1 MQSRHEQEQP
11 PPLQPPRPER
21 GDEFRQE
28 RKPKR
33 PLQPVQVRST
43 QAWLYFLLAVCLLAA
58 WWVPGRMLLHQ
69 YLYRPVTT
77 GVPRDAYVFTALAY
91 EGISDQTNEVSLSLF
106 KEHFAALRNAGY
118 VSIGLEDVRDLVV
131 NGKPLPR
138 KAVLMTFDHSRKS
151 SYFDVR
157 SVLRQANW
165 KAVMFLWTKPIVDED
180 PSALRWPYIRDMVR
194 SRFWEVGAQS
204 HNGFAQVPADAS
216 GRLGNYLT
224 TPRWL
229 ADKNAYEPLED
240 FKKRIAEDHAQC
252 IELIQSGS
260 GSKPTAYA
268 YPYGDFGQ
276 FDERAIVTRRL
287 NLDFVGNYY
296 DLGFISGNL
305 ALNTRYSDR
314 RRLNRL
320 LVKPEWSGPE
330 LAARLSKA
338 WPVREGYASLEEITA
353 PYSLIVDWGKTQVVT
368 NRIALFAPQQ
378 VTGAKMWL
386 NGSDL
391 FRDFSAKIAFRVSA
405 GQLGVFLRA
414 SPDEEAYMYLGLDRR
429 AAWVRQKYAGL
440 EPFTLASA
448 PMRSDLN
455 RINELEIYLR
465 DRVCF
470 VNLNGQHLFKE
481 HIAVHGQIKPGMFGL
496 SVWDPEKGKASAEID
511 GFALY
516 LQKPM
521 LAEWTPRCNKGPYI
535 AQWLDQ
541 NAYRLTHLS
550 PPWMT
555 GARDGL
561 NSATSWDGRLFGL
574 LAKTYNLKL
583 MPALTIEN
591 LQWMEEAAPS
601 NVVERAAAL
610 KVDGLMINLAE
621 FEPLAA
627 AKAVPWLKEV
637 GAGLQKKGLDLLVR
651 FPQYLEKA
659 VTLPTMLAVIPN
671 LQVVAAP
678 GSPLLAE
685 DARLTNTT
693 VSAESVPLPPDDLNL
708 ALYYEITGLAG
719 KDDRMIPE
727 VRAEL
732 LRQEGY
738 TAFNA
743 GNYAGALSAW
753 GKWHNFEPDNEEAL
767 MLMGDACLRI
777 YDTPKAI
784 DYYANSLAINPGQ
797 INLAIRRSRLIDE
810 SGKSD
815 EAREIL
821 NLYARVFPG
830 NAQIALAQA
839 EWLNHHKRGR
849 EAMDIINQVL
859 SLHPNDISA
868 IARLQG
874 MLEKPADRYANM
886 RRLLGVASQPI
897 LQYEVG
903 EGIYQNDLMA
913 RPEFCVMTDFVER
926 MARQKDDLQ
935 MAQFYGRLL
944 PLNRIV
950 AENFAR
956 AKLSTNWIVLGES
969 KDDYDGQFRI
979 KAHKT
984 QTEISL
990 RLIGSDTMRNA
1001 FIEAGIT
1008 DVKGFFWLYAC
1019 REGGNMIRFGFDQ
1032 KGYIYLQ
1039 VWQDGELFTNETRPW
1054 QLPARQI
1061 MVRLEIRAD
1070 GAAGF
1075 IDGKPPFNA
1084 LIPIPRDFGLGW
1096 WGLAPYSPKPGATHL
1111 TLTTLTA
1118 GPLPVQLAILPG
1130 QVDEDSVLEM
1140 LKPYIGLLSAVCPTW
1155 FTQDENGNIQK
1166 KAGAEDVIVR
1176 MFTRYNRLRLLP
1188 VINVSE
1194 ETELKGS
1201 ILAKLATQ
1209 NYVRGFVL
1217 MMHELPADEWFEQ
1230 LARELEPAPLDII
1243 VMVIDD
1249 DRNIAEIREVNL
1261 GVGLFPDS
1269 NAARRVHLLIP
1280 DDTQIEE
1287 SEAQEALSDCVIKF

>member
-1 MQSRHEQEQP
+1 MNDQTDTGAKRP
-11 PPLQPPRPER
+11 MRPER
-21 GDEFRQE
+21 
-28 RKPKR
+28 
-33 PLQPVQVRST
+33 VSYT
-43 QAWLYFLLAVCLLAA
+43 QAWLYFLMIVCMLVA
-58 WWVPGRMLLHQ
+58 WWFPARMLLQHFAYAKATPKEQ
-69 YLYRPVTT
+69 
-77 GVPRDAYVFTALAY
+77 RDAYVFTALAY
-91 EGISDQTNEVSLSLF
+91 EGISELTNEVSLGLF
-106 KEHFAALRNAGY
+106 KEHFAALRNAGC

-157 SVLRQANW
+157 SVLREANW
-165 KAVMFLWTKPIVDED
+165 KAVMFLWTKPIMDED
-180 PSALRWPYIRDMVR
+180 PSVLRWPYIRDMVR
-194 SRFWEVGAQS
+194 SRFWDVGAQS

-229 ADKNAYEPLED
+229 ADKNAYEPFDD
-240 FKKRIAEDHAQC
+240 FKTRIAEDHAQC
-252 IELIQSGS
+252 IKLIQSGS
-260 GSKPTAYA
+260 RSKPTAYA

-338 WPVREGYASLEEITA
+338 WPVRAGYASLEEITA
-353 PYSLIVDWGKTQVVT
+353 PYSLIVDWGKTQIVT

-391 FRDFSAKIAFRVSA
+391 CRDFSAKIAFRVSA

-414 SPDEEAYMYLGLDRR
+414 SSAEEAYMYLGLDRR

-448 PMRSDLN
+448 PMRADLN
-455 RINELEIYLR
+455 KINELEIHLR

-481 HIAVHGQIKPGMFGL
+481 HVAVHGRIKPGMFGL
-496 SVWDPEKGKASAEID
+496 SVWDPEKGKARAEIV
-511 GFALY
+511 GFSLY
-516 LQKPM
+516 PQKPM
-521 LAEWTPRCNKGPYI
+521 LAEWTPRCNRGPYI

-550 PPWMT
+550 PPWMND
-555 GARDGL
+555 ARGGL
-561 NSATSWDGRLFGL
+561 DSTMSWDGRLFSL

-583 MPALTIEN
+583 MPALTIDNPE
-591 LQWMEEAAPS
+591 WMEEVAPS
-601 NVVERAAAL
+601 NIVERAATL
-610 KVDGLMINLAE
+610 KADGLMINLSG
-621 FEPLAA
+621 FEHLAGT
-627 AKAVPWLKEV
+627 KAVPWLQEV
-637 GAGLQKKGLDLLVR
+637 SHGLQKKGLDLLVR

-659 VTLPTMLAVIPN
+659 ATFPAMLAVIPN
-671 LQVVAAP
+671 LQVVALP

-685 DARLTNTT
+685 DARHTNTT

-708 ALYYEITGLAG
+708 ALYYEITGLAV

-738 TAFNA
+738 AVFNA
-743 GNYAGALSAW
+743 GNYAGALAAW

-767 MLMGDACLRI
+767 MLMGDACLRM
-777 YDTPKAI
+777 YDTPKAL

-810 SGKSD
+810 SGKSE

-839 EWLNHHKRGR
+839 EWLDRHKRGR

-859 SLHPNDISA
+859 SLNPNDISA
-868 IARLQG
+868 IARLHS

-897 LQYEVG
+897 LQYDLGEVVL
-903 EGIYQNDLMA
+903 QNDLMA

-926 MARQKDDLQ
+926 MARQKEDPQ
-935 MAQFYGRLL
+935 MAQLYSRLL
-944 PLNRIV
+944 PLNRGV
-950 AENFAR
+950 AENFVR
-956 AKLSTNWIVLGES
+956 SKLSQAWIVFGES
-969 KDDYDGQFRI
+969 TDDYDGQFRI
-979 KAHKT
+979 KAHKS
-984 QTEISL
+984 QTEVAL
-990 RLIGSDTMRNA
+990 RLSGSDTMRNA
-1001 FIEAGIT
+1001 FIEAGIS
-1008 DVKGFFWLYAC
+1008 DLKGFLWLYAC
-1019 REGGNMIRFGFDQ
+1019 RAGGNMIRFGFDQ

-1039 VWQDGELFTNETRPW
+1039 VWQNGELLTNETRPW
-1054 QLPARQI
+1054 QSPARQLK
-1061 MVRLEIRAD
+1061 VRLEIRAD

-1075 IDGKPPFNA
+1075 IDGKPPFSVP
-1084 LIPIPRDFGLGW
+1084 IPIPRDFGLGW
-1096 WGLAPYSPKPGATHL
+1096 WGLAPYSPVPGATHL
-1111 TLTTLTA
+1111 TLSALTA
-1118 GPLPVQLAILPG
+1118 GPLPVQVAILPG

-1140 LKPYIGLLSAVCPTW
+1140 LKPYIGLLSAVCPNW
-1155 FTQDENGNIQK
+1155 FTQDANGKIQK
-1166 KAGAEDVIVR
+1166 KSGAEEVIMR

-1188 VINVSE
+1188 VIHVSE
-1194 ETELKGS
+1194 EAELKGS
-1201 ILAKLATQ
+1201 TLAKLAAQ

-1217 MMHELPADEWFEQ
+1217 VMRELPADEWFER
-1230 LARELEPAPLDII
+1230 LARELESAPLDII
-1243 VMVIDD
+1243 VMTIDD
-1249 DRNIAEIREVNL
+1249 NRNIAEIREVNL
-1261 GVGLFPDS
+1261 GVGLFTGD
-1269 NAARRVHLLIP
+1269 NRMRRVHVLTPTDIE
-1280 DDTQIEE
+1280 IEE
-1287 SEAQEALSDCVIKF
+1287 GEALEALGDCVIRF

>member
-1 MQSRHEQEQP
+1 MNDQTDAGGKRP
-11 PPLQPPRPER
+11 MRPER
-21 GDEFRQE
+21 
-28 RKPKR
+28 
-33 PLQPVQVRST
+33 VSYT
-43 QAWLYFLLAVCLLAA
+43 QAWLYFLMIVCMLVA
-58 WWVPGRMLLHQ
+58 WWFPARMFLQHFV
-69 YLYRPVTT
+69 YVKSAPKVA
-77 GVPRDAYVFTALAY
+77 RDAYVFTALAY
-91 EGISDQTNEVSLSLF
+91 EGISELTNEVSVRLF
-106 KEHFAALRNAGY
+106 KEQFAALRAAGY

-131 NGKPLPR
+131 DGKPLPR
-138 KAVLMTFDHSRKS
+138 KAVLMTFDQSRKS

-157 SVLRQANW
+157 SVLREANW
-165 KAVMFLWTKPIVDED
+165 KAVMFLWTKPILDED
-180 PSALRWPYIRDMVR
+180 PSALRWPYVRSMVR
-194 SRFWEVGAQS
+194 SHFWEVGAQS
-204 HNGFAQVPADAS
+204 HNGFAQVPADAT
-216 GRLGNYLT
+216 GRMGNYLT

-229 ADKNAYEPLED
+229 ADKNAYEPFEE
-240 FKKRIAEDHAQC
+240 FKKRIAEDHARC

-260 GSKPTAYA
+260 RSKPTAYA

-320 LVKPEWSGPE
+320 LVKPEWSGEE

-391 FRDFSAKIAFRVSA
+391 CRDFSAKLAFRVSA

-455 RINELEIYLR
+455 RINELEIHLR
-465 DRVCF
+465 NRVCF

-481 HIAVHGQIKPGMFGL
+481 YIAVRGPIKPGMFGV
-496 SVWDPEKGKASAEID
+496 SVWDPEKGKASAEIV
-511 GFALY
+511 GFSLY
-516 LQKPM
+516 PQKPM
-521 LAEWTPRCNKGPYI
+521 LAEWSPRCNQGPYI
-535 AQWLDQ
+535 AQWLNQ

-550 PPWMT
+550 PPWMS
-555 GARDGL
+555 GAQGGL
-561 NSATSWDGRLFGL
+561 NSTMSWDSRLFGL

-583 MPALTIEN
+583 VPALTIEN
-591 LQWMEEAAPS
+591 PQWMEEVAPS
-601 NVVERAAAL
+601 NIVERAAAL
-610 KVDGLMINLAE
+610 KADGLMINLSE
-621 FEPLAA
+621 FEHLSG
-627 AKAVPWLKEV
+627 AKTVPWLQEV
-637 GAGLQKKGLDLLVR
+637 GAGLQKKGLDMLVR

-659 VTLPTMLAVIPN
+659 VTLPAMLAVIPN
-671 LQVVAAP
+671 LQVVALP

-685 DARLTNTT
+685 DAKHTNAA
-693 VSAESVPLPPDDLNL
+693 VSAESVPLPSEDINL
-708 ALYYEITGLAG
+708 ALYYELTGLAL

-727 VRAEL
+727 VRAEFM
-732 LRQEGY
+732 RQEGY
-738 TAFNA
+738 TAFSA

-753 GKWHNFEPDNEEAL
+753 NKWHNFAPDNEEAL
-767 MLMGDACLRI
+767 MLMGDACLRM

-797 INLAIRRSRLIDE
+797 IDLAIRRSRLIDE
-810 SGKSD
+810 SGKAD

-839 EWLNHHKRGR
+839 EWLNRHKRGR
-849 EAMDIINQVL
+849 EARDIINQVL
-859 SLHPNDISA
+859 SLHPNDVGA
-868 IARLQG
+868 ITLLNG
-874 MLEKPADRYANM
+874 MLEKPDERYANM

-897 LQYEVG
+897 LQYELGGV
-903 EGIYQNDLMA
+903 ILQNDLMA

-926 MARQKDDLQ
+926 MARQNDDPQL
-935 MAQFYGRLL
+935 AQIYGRFI

-956 AKLSTNWIVLGES
+956 SKLSPAWIVFGES
-969 KDDYDGQFRI
+969 TDDYDAKFRI

-984 QTEISL
+984 QLEISL

-1019 REGGNMIRFGFDQ
+1019 RAGGNMIRFGFDQ

-1039 VWQDGELFTNETRPW
+1039 VWQNGELLTNETHPW
-1054 QLPARQI
+1054 QAPARQI
-1061 MVRLEIRAD
+1061 KARLEIRAD
-1070 GAAGF
+1070 GATGF
-1075 IDGKPPFNA
+1075 INDKPPFSA
-1084 LIPIPRDFGLGW
+1084 PIPIPRDFGLGW
-1096 WGLAPYSPKPGATHL
+1096 WGLAPYSPKPGETYL
-1111 TLTTLTA
+1111 TLTTLKA

-1155 FTQDENGNIQK
+1155 FTQDANGKIQK
-1166 KAGAEDVIVR
+1166 KSGTEDVIIR

-1188 VINVSE
+1188 VINVSDE
-1194 ETELKGS
+1194 AELKGS
-1201 ILAKLATQ
+1201 ILAKLAAQ

-1217 MMHELPADEWFEQ
+1217 VMHELPADECFER
-1230 LARELEPAPLDII
+1230 LARELESAPLDII
-1243 VMVIDD
+1243 VMAIDD
-1249 DRNIAEIREVNL
+1249 DHNIAKIREVNL
-1261 GVGLFPDS
+1261 GVGLFTGD
-1269 NAARRVHLLIP
+1269 NQMRRIHVLTPTDIE
-1280 DDTQIEE
+1280 IEE
-1287 SEAQEALSDCVIKF
+1287 GEALEALGDCVIRF

>member
-1 MQSRHEQEQP
+1 MNDQTDAGGKRP
-11 PPLQPPRPER
+11 MRPER
-21 GDEFRQE
+21 
-28 RKPKR
+28 
-33 PLQPVQVRST
+33 VSYT
-43 QAWLYFLLAVCLLAA
+43 QAWLYFLMIVCMLVA
-58 WWVPGRMLLHQ
+58 WWFPARMLFQHFA
-69 YLYRPVTT
+69 YFKNVPK
-77 GVPRDAYVFTALAY
+77 VPRDAYVFTALAY
-91 EGISDQTNEVSLSLF
+91 GGISDLTNEVSVGLF
-106 KEHFAALRNAGY
+106 KEHFAALRDAGY
-118 VSIGLEDVRDLVV
+118 IAIGLEDVHALVV

-138 KAVLMTFDHSRKS
+138 KAVLMTFDQSRKS

-157 SVLRQANW
+157 SVLREANW

-180 PSALRWPYIRDMVR
+180 PSALRWPYIREMVR

-204 HNGFAQVPADAS
+204 HNGFAQVPADSS

-229 ADKNAYEPLED
+229 ADKNSYEPFEA
-240 FKKRIAEDHAQC
+240 FKTRIAEDHAQC
-252 IELIQSGS
+252 IKLIRSGS
-260 GSKPTAYA
+260 RSKPTAYA

-276 FDERAIVTRRL
+276 FDERAIITRRL

-296 DLGFISGNL
+296 DLGFIVGNL

-330 LAARLSKA
+330 LVARLSKA
-338 WPVREGYASLEEITA
+338 WPVRDGYASLEAITA
-353 PYSLIVDWGKTQVVT
+353 PYSMIVDWGKTKVLT
-368 NRIALFAPQQ
+368 NRIDLFASQQ

-391 FRDFSAKIAFRVSA
+391 CRDFSAKIAFRVSA

-414 SPDEEAYMYLGLDRR
+414 SSDEEEYMYLGLDRR

-455 RINELEIYLR
+455 EVNELEIHLR

-481 HIAVHGQIKPGMFGL
+481 HIAVHGQINPGMFGL
-496 SVWDPEKGKASAEID
+496 SVWDPEKGKASAEIV
-511 GFALY
+511 GFSLY
-516 LQKPM
+516 PQKPM
-521 LAEWTPRCNKGPYI
+521 LAEWTPRCNRGPYI

-550 PPWMT
+550 PPWIN
-555 GARDGL
+555 GARGGL
-561 NSATSWDGRLFGL
+561 NNTLPWDGRLFGL

-591 LQWMEEAAPS
+591 LQWMEEVAPS
-601 NVVERAAAL
+601 NIIERAAAL
-610 KVDGLMINLAE
+610 KADGLMINLAE
-621 FEPLAA
+621 FDSLAG
-627 AKAVPWLKEV
+627 AKAVPWLQEI

-659 VTLPTMLAVIPN
+659 VTLPAMLAVIPN
-671 LQVVAAP
+671 LQVVALP
-678 GSPLLAE
+678 GSPLLAA
-685 DARLTNTT
+685 DARQTNTT

-708 ALYYEITGLAG
+708 ALYYEITGLAA

-738 TAFNA
+738 AAFNA
-743 GNYAGALSAW
+743 GNYAGALATW
-753 GKWHNFEPDNEEAL
+753 GKWHAFEPDNEEAL
-767 MLMGDACLRI
+767 MLMGDACLRM
-777 YDTPKAI
+777 YDTPRAI

-830 NAQIALAQA
+830 NVQVALAQA
-839 EWLNHHKRGR
+839 EWLNRHSRWR
-849 EAMDIINQVL
+849 EAMDIIRQVL

-868 IARLQG
+868 IARLHG

-897 LQYEVG
+897 LQYELG
-903 EGIYQNDLMA
+903 ETIFQNDLMA

-926 MARQKDDLQ
+926 MSRQKDDPQ
-935 MAQFYGRLL
+935 MAQLYGRLL
-944 PLNRIV
+944 PLNRIFT
-950 AENFAR
+950 ENFSR
-956 AKLSTNWIVLGES
+956 SKLSPAWIVFGES
-969 KDDYDGQFRI
+969 TDDYDGQYRI

-984 QTEISL
+984 QMEVSL
-990 RLIGSDTMRNA
+990 RLIGSDTMRNG
-1001 FIEAGIT
+1001 FIEAGIN

-1019 REGGNMIRFGFDQ
+1019 RAGGNMIRFGFDQ

-1039 VWQDGELFTNETRPW
+1039 VWQNGELFTNEMRPW
-1054 QLPARQI
+1054 QPPARQ
-1061 MVRLEIRAD
+1061 MRARLEIRAD
-1070 GAAGF
+1070 GATGL
-1075 IDGKPPFNA
+1075 IDGKPPFSA
-1084 LIPIPRDFGLGW
+1084 PIQIQRDFGLGW

-1111 TLTTLTA
+1111 ALSTLTA

-1130 QVDEDSVLEM
+1130 QVDEDGVLMM
-1140 LKPYIGLLSAVCPTW
+1140 LKPYTSLLSAVCPSW
-1155 FTQDENGNIQK
+1155 FTQDDNGKIQK
-1166 KAGAEDVIVR
+1166 KSGSEEVIVR

-1194 ETELKGS
+1194 EAKLNGS
-1201 ILAKLATQ
+1201 ILAKLAAQ

-1217 MMHELPADEWFEQ
+1217 MMRELPADEWFER
-1230 LARELEPAPLDII
+1230 LARELESAPLDIL
-1243 VMVIDD
+1243 VMAIDD
-1249 DRNIAEIREVNL
+1249 YRNIAEIREVNL
-1261 GVGLFPDS
+1261 GVGLFADG
-1269 NAARRVHLLIP
+1269 NQFRRVHVLTP
-1280 DDTQIEE
+1280 TDMEIEE
-1287 SEAQEALSDCVIKF
+1287 GEAQEALSDCVIKF